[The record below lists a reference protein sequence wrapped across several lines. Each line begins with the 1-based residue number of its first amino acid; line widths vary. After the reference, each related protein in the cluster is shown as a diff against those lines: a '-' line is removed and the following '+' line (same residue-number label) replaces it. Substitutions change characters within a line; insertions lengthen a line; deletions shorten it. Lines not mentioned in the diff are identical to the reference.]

1 MIDVLDGT
9 AAIAIAGELGQV
21 FAAAFGAEEDT
32 ERFTTETLPK
42 HAARDDFRL
51 VTARTPRPT
60 GVLGS
65 SGIPGQAGV
74 AGLGSGSLD
83 VAGVMGGSGPLVGF
97 AYGYTGERG
106 QWWPDRVV
114 EAVEPELAAE
124 WVGGHFEVVELAV
137 HPDAQRQGLGTALMT
152 ELMRDLPH
160 RRALLGT
167 DVDDGP
173 APRLYRRLG
182 WQLLHP
188 DLGWGSA
195 LYGLDRGVPSGV

>member
-9 AAIAIAGELGQV
+9 AALAIADELGQV
-21 FAAAFGAEEDT
+21 FAAAFGPEEDT
-32 ERFTTETLPK
+32 ERFTTETLPT
-42 HAARDDFRL
+42 HASRAAFKLVVARQNERL
-51 VTARTPRPT
+51 A
-60 GVLGS
+60 
-65 SGIPGQAGV
+65 
-74 AGLGSGSLD
+74 
-83 VAGVMGGSGPLVGF
+83 GF

-114 EAVEPELAAE
+114 AAVGPELADA

-137 HPDAQRQGLGTALMT
+137 HPDAQRHGLGAALMT

-167 DVDDGP
+167 DADDGP

-182 WQLLHP
+182 WQRLYP

-195 LYGLDRGVPSGV
+195 LYGLDRGVPGGR

>member
-1 MIDVLDGT
+1 MIDVLDGP
-9 AAIAIAGELGQV
+9 AAIAIADELGPLY
-21 FAAAFGAEEDT
+21 AASFGPEEDT
-32 ERFTTETLPK
+32 DRFTTETLPK
-42 HAARDDFRL
+42 HAARADFRL
-51 VTARTPRPT
+51 VAVR
-60 GVLGS
+60 
-65 SGIPGQAGV
+65 Q
-74 AGLGSGSLD
+74 D
-83 VAGVMGGSGPLVGF
+83 GPLVGF

-106 QWWPDRVV
+106 QWWPERVV
-114 EAVEPELAAE
+114 EAVGAELAAE

-137 HPDAQRQGLGTALMT
+137 HPEAQRQGLGTALMT

-182 WQLLHP
+182 WQLLYP

-195 LYGLDRGVPSGV
+195 LYGLDKGVPETS

>member
-9 AAIAIAGELGQV
+9 AALAIADELGTV
-21 FAAAFGAEEDT
+21 FAAAFGPEEDT
-32 ERFTTETLPK
+32 ERFTTETLPA
-42 HAARDDFRL
+42 HSTRDAFRL
-51 VTARTPRPT
+51 VTARTPRP
-60 GVLGS
+60 
-65 SGIPGQAGV
+65 AGV
-74 AGLGSGSLD
+74 PGPAAGAGSLD

-97 AYGYTGERG
+97 AYGFTGERG

-114 EAVEPELAAE
+114 EAVGPELAAE

-137 HPDAQRQGLGTALMT
+137 HPDAQRRGLGAALMT
-152 ELMRDLPH
+152 ELLRDLPH

-182 WQLLHP
+182 WQLLYP

-195 LYGLDRGVPSGV
+195 LYGLDRGVPRDG